1 MKKRTCTLDSWVT
14 NGAGTSGKCSGEQAS
29 RNLTSNQP
37 NQNKENSSLVSA
49 NHGNVGDFV
58 EIEMQSTLR
67 VQNFTSSEYRIK
79 SVIVLNENN
88 HRLSLRSFC

>member
-58 EIEMQSTLR
+58 ENRNEEALQSTLR

-79 SVIVLNENN
+79 SVIVLNKNN
-88 HRLSLRSFC
+88 H